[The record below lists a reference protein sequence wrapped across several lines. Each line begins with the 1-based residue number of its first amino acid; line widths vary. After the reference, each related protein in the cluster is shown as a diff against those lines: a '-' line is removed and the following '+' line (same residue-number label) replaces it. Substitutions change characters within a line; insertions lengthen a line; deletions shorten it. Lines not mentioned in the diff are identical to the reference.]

1 MLVEQYIR
9 DGQPV
14 GSRTLSKLP
23 GIGLSA
29 ATVRNVMGDLEELG
43 LLVSP
48 HTSAGRIPTAQG
60 YRIFIDT
67 MMEVKPIETAALDPL
82 RENLEVDANP
92 DAIVKTAI
100 SYLSNLTQMASVVTV
115 PRRSVT
121 TFRHIE
127 FLNLNDGRVLAI
139 LVVNE
144 KEVQNKVIPVDREY
158 SQDEL
163 VAAANFLN
171 EHYVGRPLEEIRS
184 TIQQELEASRHDMNE
199 RMLAMTQRVGVA
211 ATAVERNADDEGLVV
226 EGQTNL
232 MNFSELS
239 DVDKLKNLFEA
250 FNSKREMY
258 DLLERSV
265 NADGIQIFI
274 GRESGYGVFDD
285 CSLVTAPYTVEDN
298 TIGVL
303 GVVGPTR
310 MAYERVIPIVDVT
323 SKLLSAALNSSK

>member
-9 DGQPV
+9 DAQPV

>member
-158 SQDEL
+158 SQEEL